1 MGPND
6 YNQVMAILRKMDN
19 RMNAFAQE
27 VESVKVQGGLPASMP
42 GQYPGKPIP
51 TTEGVEIDIGANTTR
66 VMGNIVF
73 SADGPFL
80 AKSIPFCFRP
90 TGGQNAVGMWR
101 PISSSRSPDV
111 GNDDDVINFYWEY
124 QVTGSHRNRSNTAVP
139 SAIPHQAEGGNGY
152 FDLAVEDT
160 FEATSTVS
168 VWINPSVAPA
178 NAGVMYIGFHGAYL
192 LK

>member
-1 MGPND
+1 MNSPE
-6 YNQVMAILRKMDN
+6 YNQVMAILRKMDDKVSG
-19 RMNAFAQE
+19 FAQE
-27 VESVKVQGGLPASMP
+27 VQSVKVQGGLPASMP

-51 TTEGVEIDIGANTTR
+51 STEGVEIDIAANTTR

-80 AKSIPFCFRP
+80 ARSIHFCFRP
-90 TGGQNAVGMWR
+90 TAGATGLWR
-101 PISSSRSPDV
+101 PISSARSPDI
-111 GNDDDVINFYWEY
+111 GNDDDVINFYWTY
-124 QVTGSHRNRSNTAVP
+124 QVTGSHRNRSNIDVP

-168 VWINPSVAPA
+168 IWITPTVAPA
-178 NAGVMYIGFHGAYL
+178 HAGVMYVGFHGAYL